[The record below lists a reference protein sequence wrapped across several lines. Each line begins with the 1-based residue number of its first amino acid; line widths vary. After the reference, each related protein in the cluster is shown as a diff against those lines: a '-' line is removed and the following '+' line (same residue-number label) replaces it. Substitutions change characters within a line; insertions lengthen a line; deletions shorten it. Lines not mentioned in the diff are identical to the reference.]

1 LLPLFDNV
9 PTRRFPVVTVSLIV
23 ANFAVWLWEL
33 GGRNE
38 RIAHYAFYP
47 CAVHGPC
54 TGEAAGHL
62 QWTEGVLTSMFMH
75 ASWLHI
81 LVNMLFL
88 WIFGNNV
95 EDALGRVRY
104 VFFYLGAG
112 FVAALTQAAVTIL
125 VSGAGAAS
133 VPTIGASGAIAGVLG
148 AYIVILPRALVV
160 TLLFG
165 FLPIPIP
172 AIIVL
177 GFWFVY
183 QLFDGGTSLT
193 QPQAGGG
200 VAFFAHVGGFVFG
213 LLTVKLLQVQAPL
226 QPGRRR

>member
-1 LLPLFDNV
+1 
-9 PTRRFPVVTVSLIV
+9 
-23 ANFAVWLWEL
+23 
-33 GGRNE
+33 
-38 RIAHYAFYP
+38 
-47 CAVHGPC
+47 
-54 TGEAAGHL
+54 
-62 QWTEGVLTSMFMH
+62 MFMH
-75 ASWLHI
+75 ASWVHI

-104 VFFYLGAG
+104 LLFYLGAG

-183 QLFDGGTSLT
+183 QLWTAATSLT

-226 QPGRRR
+226 KPGRRR